1 MDANIDGGAIGL
13 LSLDPLDVDPEL
25 APVALHDLAD
35 LLALEVSTHNLDL
48 IVLPHRH
55 APHAVLLPQLLIHNL
70 DVNNINGAQK
80 KSFWLKLT
88 NVRFKWWIVQHTYGP
103 SGR

>member
-35 LLALEVSTHNLDL
+35 LHFDQ
-48 IVLPHRH
+48 I
-55 APHAVLLPQLLIHNL
+55 
-70 DVNNINGAQK
+70 
-80 KSFWLKLT
+80 
-88 NVRFKWWIVQHTYGP
+88 
-103 SGR
+103 